1 MSING
6 NEVLILADTDG
17 AGTYAA
23 VASQTEASI
32 DESNDVIDQSSKDA
46 RERKVAAGRYEAN
59 ISFGA
64 LFVPNDVAFGAL
76 KNALRTGTLIKL
88 REQEQ
93 GSAVAEYDAII
104 TSMTRDYP
112 DQDNASISLEAA
124 VNGPVVVI

>member
-17 AGTYAA
+17 AGTFAA

-32 DESNDVIDQSSKDA
+32 DESNDIIDQSSKDA
-46 RERKVAAGRYEAN
+46 RERKVAAGRYEASV
-59 ISFGA
+59 SFGA
-64 LFVPNDVAFGAL
+64 LFVPTDAAFTAL
-76 KNALRTGTLIKL
+76 KAALRNGTKIKL

-93 GSAVAEYDAII
+93 GTPIHEYLAVI

-112 DQDNASISLEAA
+112 DQDNATISLEAA
-124 VNGPVVVI
+124 VDGAVTVI